1 MKRRITAFLLLF
13 MILSIP
19 LFIPLIAYAAPSSEI
34 YFEDG
39 TDEEDNVLLLGD
51 EDTVVITFKNSADST
66 LDDVAS
72 TIQNI
77 TLAAAN
83 LNPSRVSIDL
93 EADWVIYDPNNSPR
107 TSGTVTGSKES
118 GFYSPY
124 STTITVDIYIW
135 KILELNAYTDSS
147 QFTDT
152 LKVLR
157 PQEYVNLTI
166 TIICNGLVGDSR
178 IWFFFRATEY
188 STSLPITDIGTIPE
202 DQRMNL
208 YYSKAPGPIQTP
220 YWWPLHNSYDPY
232 DEDIGTGHS
241 FNQHSWTRVQTIR
254 SFSKAN
260 KMVHQKPDEYPPA
273 EISFHI
279 CGEKFNDLNRNGIR
293 DEGEPGINDVE
304 ITLLGADMI
313 TPAEEYY
320 SNMFIY
326 PSPEDNPLYSGENE
340 LQGSYCFNLEDV
352 DPEGGVD
359 GEGTYI
365 FYIKETLPEG
375 RIATTPTIIGPITLV
390 ASEDGP
396 RESLYND
403 FGNALP
409 SQIGGTLIPI
419 NDMNIGS
426 LTSLALLALI
436 ASVTISIIIA
446 KRRRF
451 FA

>member
-1 MKRRITAFLLLF
+1 M
-13 MILSIP
+13 SIP

-39 TDEEDNVLLLGD
+39 TDEEDNVLLLNEQG
-51 EDTVVITFKNSADST
+51 TVVITFKNSADSG
-66 LDDVAS
+66 LSDVAS

-83 LNPSRVSIDL
+83 LNPNRVSIDL
-93 EADWVIYDPNNSPR
+93 NVLWEIYDPSGNLR
-107 TSGTVTGSKES
+107 ISGTVAGLKES

-124 STTITVDIYIW
+124 STTTEVDIYTW

-147 QFTDT
+147 QFTNT

-166 TIICNGLVGDSR
+166 TIICNDLVGDSR

-188 STSLPITDIGTIPE
+188 STSTPITDIRTIPE

-208 YYSKAPGPIQTP
+208 YYSKAPGPDQTK

-241 FNQHSWTRVQTIR
+241 FNQHSWTRVQTIKA
-254 SFSKAN
+254 FSKAN
-260 KMVHQKPDEYPPA
+260 KMVHQKPYEYPPA
-273 EISFHI
+273 EKFSFHI
-279 CGEKFNDLNRNGIR
+279 CGEKFDDLNRNGIR
-293 DEGEPGINDVE
+293 GEGEPGIDGIE
-304 ITLLGADMI
+304 IILLGADMI

-320 SNMFIY
+320 PNMFIY
-326 PSPEDNPLYSGENE
+326 PSPETNPLYSGENK
-340 LQGSYCFNLEDV
+340 LQGSYCFNLDDV

-359 GEGTYI
+359 GRGTYI
-365 FYIKETLPEG
+365 FYVIEILPEG

-409 SQIGGTLIPI
+409 SQIGGTLIPV
-419 NDMNIGS
+419 NEMNIGS
-426 LTSLALLALI
+426 LTSLTILALI

-446 KRRRF
+446 KRRRL